1 MSTLNIQVMG
11 ITFMLACLCIILFC
25 IVMIL
30 NRIYVEV
37 SKIRLHNDI
46 ANEWK
51 HIKKAEEVGL
61 DIEEFYK
68 KK

>member
-1 MSTLNIQVMG
+1 
-11 ITFMLACLCIILFC
+11 
-25 IVMIL
+25 MIL